1 MSKWIEQ
8 LEAVINKKETRP
20 AGNWNTKLEITDII
34 KCSNS
39 NCVKF
44 LRWCEETKKV
54 KKIIGTSLTSHK
66 VLTSKVFYN
75 PNKKNWKVLYYEY
88 AKTKEKRPVGQGWKT
103 FTQLCRDLKINEQT
117 GRRALS
123 LLTKSKKLEIFKGG
137 IIDQSSRVTAI
148 KFYRLKE

>member
-1 MSKWIEQ
+1 MSKWIQQ
-8 LEAVINKKETRP
+8 LEAVIKKKESRP
-20 AGNWNTKLEITDII
+20 AGNWNTKLEIGDII

-44 LRWCEETKKV
+44 LIWCEERKKV
-54 KKIIGTSLTSHK
+54 KKIIGTSLTSNK

-75 PNKKNWKVLYYEY
+75 PNKKNWKVLYCEY
-88 AKTKEKRPVGQGWKT
+88 AKSKERRPPGQGWKT